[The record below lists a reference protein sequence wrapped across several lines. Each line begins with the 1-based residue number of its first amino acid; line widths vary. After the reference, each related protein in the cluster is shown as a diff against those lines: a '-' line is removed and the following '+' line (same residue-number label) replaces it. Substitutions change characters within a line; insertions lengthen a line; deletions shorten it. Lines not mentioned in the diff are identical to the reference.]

1 MPSQLKQLLLGR
13 PLANEAAAHQR
24 LSNPVAL
31 AVFSSDALSSVAYA
45 TEEILLALVVA
56 GSAPLRLALPISVGI
71 GVLLLIV
78 AASYRQTIKAYPC
91 GGGAYI
97 VAKENLGT
105 FPGLVAGASLLI
117 DYVLTVAVSVS
128 SGTAA
133 ITSAFPALG
142 AYRVEIATALVLL
155 LVIANLRGV
164 KESGA
169 AFAGPT
175 FFFVGMLGLLI
186 VVGLFK
192 YLTGDVV
199 AVSHVAAQASS
210 DLTLFIL
217 LKAFASGCTAM
228 TGVEAIANGVQ
239 AFREPAA
246 TNARKTLTWMAGIL
260 LFLFV
265 GTSLLGTLTG
275 VVPSHSETVLSQLAR
290 GAFGTSVLYFL
301 LQAATA
307 AILVLAANTSFA
319 DFPRL
324 GSIMATDG
332 FLPKQLKERGSRLVY
347 SNGMLLLTAVSIA
360 LIVFFRGETH
370 RLIPLYA
377 VGVFTSFTLSQAGM
391 VLHWR
396 RTKEEGW
403 QASMVMNGLGAV
415 ATFVVLLV
423 IGYAKFTA
431 GAWMVVVLIPLLV
444 AYLWRVKR
452 HYDRAAQAVALTPE
466 EAAELDKDTPAQLTN
481 HVILLIS
488 GIDRKL
494 ARSIQYV
501 RSLKAAS
508 AEAVFI
514 DVNGDAGDRIAAEW
528 ERHDLGL
535 PLTVLPSPYR
545 EIIDPLREYVRAVP
559 RPDHDHIV
567 TVVVSEFVPSDPND
581 LVLHEQ
587 TSFWIKNMLFNE
599 PGVVITDVPY
609 HPEEYAA
616 QD

>member
-1 MPSQLKQLLLGR
+1 MPSRLKQLLLGR

-45 TEEILLALVVA
+45 TEEILLALIVA
-56 GSAPLRLALPISVGI
+56 GSAPLALSLPISIGI

-105 FPGLVAGASLLI
+105 LPGLVAGASLLI

-133 ITSAFPALG
+133 VTSAFPTLQP
-142 AYRVEIATALVLL
+142 YRVEIAAALVIA
-155 LVIANLRGV
+155 LVVANLRGV

-186 VVGLFK
+186 VVGLYK
-192 YLTGDVV
+192 YLTGDVAAVSQV
-199 AVSHVAAQASS
+199 AVQASS

-246 TNARKTLTWMAGIL
+246 DNARKTLTWMAGIL

-275 VVPSHSETVLSQLAR
+275 VVPSHTETVLSQIAR
-290 GAFGTSVLYFL
+290 GAFGTSVLYYL

-307 AILVLAANTSFA
+307 AILVLAANTSYA

-324 GSIMATDG
+324 GSIMASDG

-360 LIVFFRGETH
+360 LIVLFRGETH

-391 VLHWR
+391 VMHWR
-396 RTKEEGW
+396 RLKGEGW
-403 QASMVMNGLGAV
+403 QWSMVMNGLGAV
-415 ATFVVLLV
+415 ATLVVLLV
-423 IGYAKFTA
+423 IAYAKFTA
-431 GAWMVVVLIPLLV
+431 GAWMVLLLIPALV

-452 HYDRAAQAVALTPE
+452 HYDRAAEAVALTPQ
-466 EAAELDKDTPAQLTN
+466 EAVDLDKDTPVPLSN
-481 HVILLIS
+481 HVVLLIS

-494 ARSIQYV
+494 ARAIQYV
-501 RSLKAAS
+501 RALKS
-508 AEAVFI
+508 DSCEAVFI
-514 DVNGDAGDRIAAEW
+514 DVNGDAGERIAAEW
-528 ERHDLGL
+528 ARHDFGLG
-535 PLTVLPSPYR
+535 LTVLPSPFR
-545 EIIDPLREYVRAVP
+545 EIVDPLRDYVRSIP
-559 RPDHDHIV
+559 RPDHDHVV
-567 TVVVSEFVPSDPND
+567 TVVVSEFVPSNPND

-599 PGVVITDVPY
+599 PGVVICDVPY

-616 QD
+616 EV